1 MAGLVSPSRRISA
14 PMLVFC
20 LAMGLLSSGARA
32 FSRVTAQSRVSG
44 RAREARSQPTLSTE
58 ASKSLKAM
66 TMFANTYAKNT
77 GTFFCSDPSI
87 AAVVI
92 KGLAEHKDTLGAPLC
107 PCRHY
112 DDKGAEAKDG
122 FWNCP
127 CTPMRER
134 HECHCML
141 FLKKDDDF
149 AGTRQELSLDEVAEL
164 IRTMD

>member
-1 MAGLVSPSRRISA
+1 M
-14 PMLVFC
+14 
-20 LAMGLLSSGARA
+20 
-32 FSRVTAQSRVSG
+32 
-44 RAREARSQPTLSTE
+44 
-58 ASKSLKAM
+58 SKSLKAM
-66 TMFANTYAKNT
+66 TMFSNTYAKNT

-92 KGLAEHKDTLGAPLC
+92 KGLAEHKDQLGAPLC

-112 DDKGAEAKDG
+112 DDKPAEARDG

-141 FLKKDDDF
+141 FLKSDDDF
-149 AGTRQELSLDEVAEL
+149 AGDRQELSLEEVANL
-164 IRTMD
+164 IAAMP

>member
-1 MAGLVSPSRRISA
+1 MLTLGLAI
-14 PMLVFC
+14 
-20 LAMGLLSSGARA
+20 GLLSSGARA
-32 FSRVTAQSRVSG
+32 FGRPGAHGRAVG
-44 RAREARSQPTLSTE
+44 RARASRSQPTLSTE
-58 ASKSLKAM
+58 GSKSLKAM

-77 GTFFCSDPSI
+77 GTFYCSDPNI

-92 KGLAEHKDTLGAPLC
+92 KGLAEHKETLGVPLC

-112 DDKGAEAKDG
+112 DDKVAEAKDG

-141 FLKKDDDF
+141 FLKNDDEF